1 MVKVLTVKQP
11 WASLIA
17 YNYKHYEFR
26 SWKTNYRGYVYIHA
40 GLTLEKV
47 YKDLINKFDL
57 NIIKGSIT
65 AKAKIVDCILVD
77 KTMNEKLYKE
87 NKLVYGHDHVGLY
100 AWVLDDITLLKDPIE
115 VKGKLGLWNYDIMG
129 EVKQDE

>member
-57 NIIKGSIT
+57 NIIKGSI
-65 AKAKIVDCILVD
+65 
-77 KTMNEKLYKE
+77 N
-87 NKLVYGHDHVGLY
+87 GHDHVGLY

-115 VKGKLGLWNYDIMG
+115 VKGKLGLWNYDIMC

>member
-57 NIIKGSIT
+57 NIIKGSII

-87 NKLVYGHDHVGLY
+87 NKLVYGMIM
-100 AWVLDDITLLKDPIE
+100 LDYTP
-115 VKGKLGLWNYDIMG
+115 GC
-129 EVKQDE
+129 

>member
-47 YKDLINKFDL
+47 YKDLLEISKSGKVENPYRYFGLRKD
-57 NIIKGSIT
+57 G
-65 AKAKIVDCILVD
+65 
-77 KTMNEKLYKE
+77 EK
-87 NKLVYGHDHVGLY
+87 
-100 AWVLDDITLLKDPIE
+100 
-115 VKGKLGLWNYDIMG
+115 
-129 EVKQDE
+129 